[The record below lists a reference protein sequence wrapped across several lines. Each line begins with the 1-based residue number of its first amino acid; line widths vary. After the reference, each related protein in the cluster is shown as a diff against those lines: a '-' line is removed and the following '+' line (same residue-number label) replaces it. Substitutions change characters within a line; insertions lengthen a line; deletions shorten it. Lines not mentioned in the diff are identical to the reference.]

1 MILTTTKSIEHHK
14 IVDYLGIVS
23 GVQLTSFK
31 VAFTAEKMNS
41 KNQEVLNNAKE
52 EAFQQLRRNA
62 MNLGANAVVG
72 ITVDIELTSYIVV
85 TISGT
90 AVKVA

>member
-1 MILTTTKSIEHHK
+1 MILTTTNSIEHHK